1 MDRKTGAEW
10 NAVSDRSVKEGW
22 PGAWSWH
29 IRGKLCA
36 AGTKRFIG
44 WLAVGTFDPHYE
56 LFADDDGMYLS
67 KLYFTKVYLS
77 IYFSKLHFSKQYF
90 SKLHF
95 SKL

>member
-56 LFADDDGMYLS
+56 LFADDDPAALMLMGYS
-67 KLYFTKVYLS
+67 FQ
-77 IYFSKLHFSKQYF
+77 KLHFCKQYF
-90 SKLHF
+90 SKLDF